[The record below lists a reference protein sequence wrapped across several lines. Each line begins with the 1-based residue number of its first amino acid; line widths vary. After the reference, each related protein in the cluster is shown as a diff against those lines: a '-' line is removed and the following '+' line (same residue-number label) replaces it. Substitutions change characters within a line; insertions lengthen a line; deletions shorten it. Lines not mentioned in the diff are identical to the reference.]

1 MRNTNLRVHFNFFSG
16 IYRHFLQSYNLVAN
30 YNDISLQ
37 IQTTF
42 LEHASPR
49 IASHRL
55 ALPRIASTTMPR
67 RALHDETLRLGAAAT
82 VKEALRDYV
91 AAEPSRLERFG
102 IVWFF
107 GAMVASAYR
116 MVASAI
122 RMVASAIRMVASAI
136 RTICAFARPITSRF
150 AAPEQ
155 PAPAPAP
162 AVKTMKVNAG
172 KLPTTTISPWHHA
185 SHNPPPNLPENP
197 DLWRQEKAQRIRVQG
212 AEKHEP
218 RMGEIQAPEQECRN
232 RHIHAE
238 QEDRSGVPI
247 QGLHRGERALA
258 YLVYHVA
265 SRFSP
270 IKKT

>member
-1 MRNTNLRVHFNFFSG
+1 
-16 IYRHFLQSYNLVAN
+16 
-30 YNDISLQ
+30 
-37 IQTTF
+37 
-42 LEHASPR
+42 
-49 IASHRL
+49 
-55 ALPRIASTTMPR
+55 MPR

-107 GAMVASAYR
+107 GAMVAAAY
-116 MVASAI
+116 
-122 RMVASAIRMVASAI
+122 RMVASAI

-155 PAPAPAP
+155 PAPAP